1 MLMYDVGVQDIEMIL
16 KRRLEENQVFT
27 EFTQQVPVRVL
38 LRLMEILDESS
49 GEEMMNEQRHV
60 EPLEDGLISLVSK
73 AKGKINPVQ
82 EVMDGM
88 EMQYDNG
95 EVTKEQEKLMAKND
109 DAEVR
114 VGEWNARVCNG
125 LDIEY
130 CPTVHDAAL
139 DRLRG
144 LMLLRYRSY
153 RSGVIGSFRRYM
165 ETEYGMGW
173 LGNMRKVRK
182 QRRGASKNIVLD
194 YEVGMDAIR
203 RALSATFWEWDD
215 GSTIIFWRWPKE
227 FRRELRDGLLVWYR
241 ERDLPSYWGRQRWP
255 EDRHQ
260 RKQLEEKVLKVV
272 ARRYIVPG
280 YVKSLTSFFAVPK
293 GTDDIRVVYDATKSG
308 LNAAIWTPNFMLPTA
323 SSILNNASER
333 TFFGDIDLGEMFL
346 NYFLDKR
353 LRPLA
358 GVELGVSLETS
369 DTDEKGASQSQRIM
383 RWERSLMGVKSSPFN
398 CVRAYLWS
406 EDIIKG
412 DHLDEANLFRW
423 DRVIMNLP
431 GTVNYDPGKPWLY
444 KFDEL
449 NKKMAAFII
458 SYVDDLR
465 TGDDGGKERCDKVTH
480 LVASRLN
487 YLGEQD
493 AARKRGDASQQPGA

>member
-1 MLMYDVGVQDIEMIL
+1 
-16 KRRLEENQVFT
+16 
-27 EFTQQVPVRVL
+27 
-38 LRLMEILDESS
+38 
-49 GEEMMNEQRHV
+49 
-60 EPLEDGLISLVSK
+60 
-73 AKGKINPVQ
+73 
-82 EVMDGM
+82 
-88 EMQYDNG
+88 
-95 EVTKEQEKLMAKND
+95 
-109 DAEVR
+109 
-114 VGEWNARVCNG
+114 
-125 LDIEY
+125 
-130 CPTVHDAAL
+130 
-139 DRLRG
+139 
-144 LMLLRYRSY
+144 
-153 RSGVIGSFRRYM
+153 
-165 ETEYGMGW
+165 
-173 LGNMRKVRK
+173 
-182 QRRGASKNIVLD
+182 
-194 YEVGMDAIR
+194 
-203 RALSATFWEWDD
+203 
-215 GSTIIFWRWPKE
+215 
-227 FRRELRDGLLVWYR
+227 VWYR